1 MSTRVAWLRANHPIH
16 TDHRSCARCPRRS
29 RPSSATSRRCGRPR
43 RGAAT
48 SSSSPSARCW
58 ACWGR
63 RTPRVRTPRCFLS
76 GLGVALHCAAHAPRV
91 HPDPATH
98 LLAHTPLPPHTR
110 SAQREHGGRRACRL
124 ARGRRRPP
132 RDRGAA
138 APAGGARAPALPHAL
153 FHWRRAAG
161 AALDAGAVLARP
173 GGPWR
178 RPSARVRGK
187 RSILSDSRTH
197 TRGKKTLPPVHT
209 PPPAQDALE
218 PRTLLAAFQFA
229 VASEATRARLVAEFS
244 GHPASPPCMRH
255 FRRARPRAALPLT
268 EAGWAA
274 FECAC
279 CPAEEGLPRRVPTLQ
294 APPPPPPLPQGAAP
308 AQLCVQARV

>member
-1 MSTRVAWLRANHPIH
+1 MRRVCTPTQPPTCSPTLP
-16 TDHRSCARCPRRS
+16 SPRTH
-29 RPSSATSRRCGRPR
+29 AVHNENT
-43 RGAAT
+43 A
-48 SSSSPSARCW
+48 
-58 ACWGR
+58 
-63 RTPRVRTPRCFLS
+63 V
-76 GLGVALHCAAHAPRV
+76 VALAGWLEAGA
-91 HPDPATH
+91 
-98 LLAHTPLPPHTR
+98 
-110 SAQREHGGRRACRL
+110 GRRATAEQRRQLAELVRL
-124 ARGRRRPP
+124 PYLTPSFIGDVLQALPWMRVRFWRGR
-132 RDRGAA
+132 
-138 APAGGARAPALPHAL
+138 
-153 FHWRRAAG
+153 
-161 AALDAGAVLARP
+161 